1 MDKRRAS
8 LSDTDRERLTKA
20 GKRLSVARAKVDAE
34 MENAR
39 EIALDVMN
47 PEDKNQLEVARLL
60 GVDRMTVR
68 KWAGKR

>member
-1 MDKRRAS
+1 MNDIDRA
-8 LSDTDRERLTKA
+8 RLTSI
-20 GKRLSVARAKVDAE
+20 GTRLARARSKVDAE

-39 EIALDVMN
+39 EVALDALGSGATEV
-47 PEDKNQLEVARLL
+47 EVARVL